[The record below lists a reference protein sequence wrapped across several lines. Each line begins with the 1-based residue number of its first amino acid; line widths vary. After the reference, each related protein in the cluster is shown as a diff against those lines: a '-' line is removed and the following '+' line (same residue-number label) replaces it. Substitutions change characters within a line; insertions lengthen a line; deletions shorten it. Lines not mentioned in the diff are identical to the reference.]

1 MLSTALYAGGAG
13 RNALCATLY
22 AGAVEGE
29 IYVLDVLNMLDVPD
43 AWK

>member
-1 MLSTALYAGGAG
+1 MLEAIGGDGPCAALY
-13 RNALCATLY
+13 
-22 AGAVEGE
+22 VEGE